1 MRRLTVM
8 SLLALAAACSKPD
21 AKPAQDTTAQA
32 PAGPMAFVTV
42 VYNLPKDAAAFEK
55 YYWDNHVPL
64 VGSKQSEVGFIQ
76 AELTKFDATLDGK
89 APTHYRQAVLWFHNM
104 ADLQKGVATAGF
116 KAIGDDLAN
125 FASGGLTA
133 MVGEQTNDA
142 AALTGD
148 STTFVTVIYQHPKD
162 AAAFEAYYSATHIP
176 LVGQHAA
183 GHRLHPGRAD
193 EVLVQPR
200 RLTRHVLPA
209 GQALLPLPGRTQGR
223 YRYRGLQGGGRR
235 SGELRRRR
243 AGGPGGACDGEPIA
257 FGVRLSAIGCGP
269 GGSSFT

>member
-1 MRRLTVM
+1 MRRLTVVP
-8 SLLALAAACSKPD
+8 LLVLAAACAKPD

-42 VYNLPKDAAAFEK
+42 IYNMPKDAAAFEK
-55 YYWDNHVPL
+55 YYWDTHVPL
-64 VGSKQSEVGFIQ
+64 VGSKQAEVGFVQ

-89 APTHYRQAVLWFHNM
+89 APTHYRQAVLWFNNM

-125 FASGGLTA
+125 FASGGLVG

-142 AALTGD
+142 APLTGD

-183 GHRLHPGRAD
+183 EIGFTRAELVKFSGNLDGSPATFYRQAKLYFPSQAALKAGTATEGFKAVGGDLGNFADGGLIALVGH
-193 EVLVQPR
+193 V
-200 RLTRHVLPA
+200 T
-209 GQALLPLPGRTQGR
+209 
-223 YRYRGLQGGGRR
+223 GGR
-235 SGELRRRR
+235 
-243 AGGPGGACDGEPIA
+243 
-257 FGVRLSAIGCGP
+257 
-269 GGSSFT
+269 